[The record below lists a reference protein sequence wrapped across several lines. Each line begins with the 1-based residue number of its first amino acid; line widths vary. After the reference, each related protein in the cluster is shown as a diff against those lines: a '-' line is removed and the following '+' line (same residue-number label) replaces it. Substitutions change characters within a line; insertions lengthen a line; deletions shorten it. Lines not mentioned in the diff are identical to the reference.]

1 MADDDDETP
10 FLTGSSPDYGS
21 AEQKF
26 KIDKIPPYSIRL
38 GGTYFSYKR
47 IEPLASMLAVMAD
60 GVQALREAKKS
71 GDWDRAYDRMLRC
84 VKQVVSEKTFLS
96 SLGELNKLMEEPERN
111 FGRAAT
117 NFAASWMPNIVRQT
131 VNSFD
136 DTVRDHKS
144 RSRGMEW
151 WKDQFDIT
159 VSSAGIVRAAPKI
172 DYFGREITKEEFLG
186 AAALDAMFRL
196 VLPVN
201 PVNPDKNMD
210 DAERLIWNYNRKMP
224 DKPYYPDV
232 PDYYFRRNGKTLY
245 FSGEDYQQFARE
257 SGQMAHKRILGAIRS
272 GRLRVEN
279 PGTPDIILIRKFYQD
294 CRKLVRDRMYRQK
307 RYSE

>member
-1 MADDDDETP
+1 M
-10 FLTGSSPDYGS
+10 
-21 AEQKF
+21 
-26 KIDKIPPYSIRL
+26 
-38 GGTYFSYKR
+38 
-47 IEPLASMLAVMAD
+47 
-60 GVQALREAKKS
+60 
-71 GDWDRAYDRMLRC
+71 
-84 VKQVVSEKTFLS
+84 KQVVSEKTFLS

-186 AAALDAMFRL
+186 AAPLDAMFRL

-245 FSGEDYQQFARE
+245 FTGEDYQQFARE

>member
-1 MADDDDETP
+1 MSQPSSFTSATP
-10 FLTGSSPDYGS
+10 SLSMTKKEPFSS
-21 AEQKF
+21 
-26 KIDKIPPYSIRL
+26 
-38 GGTYFSYKR
+38 
-47 IEPLASMLAVMAD
+47 
-60 GVQALREAKKS
+60 
-71 GDWDRAYDRMLRC
+71 

-224 DKPYYPDV
+224 DMTVVLPV
-232 PDYYFRRNGKTLY
+232 PGPPVT
-245 FSGEDYQQFARE
+245 
-257 SGQMAHKRILGAIRS
+257 IRS
-272 GRLRVEN
+272 CREAAARMALRCS
-279 PGTPDIILIRKFYQD
+279 GA
-294 CRKLVRDRMYRQK
+294 
-307 RYSE
+307 